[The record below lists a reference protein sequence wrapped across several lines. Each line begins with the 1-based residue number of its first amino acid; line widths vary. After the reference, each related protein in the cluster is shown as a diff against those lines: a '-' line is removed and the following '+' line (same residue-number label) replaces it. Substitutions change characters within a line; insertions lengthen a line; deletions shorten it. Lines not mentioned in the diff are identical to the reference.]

1 MSRLKNRKAV
11 IIAKEMVGMYMR
23 YNVPRAAAALSYFL
37 TLSLFPLLICLY
49 SMLRQFI
56 PDFAGVLQMLRG
68 LIPQGTIDTLSD
80 YLNYVV
86 SHSSSGMFVAGVI
99 VMVTSS
105 SAAFRCLHSV
115 YADMQGKSRYSGI
128 LGFLFSLLLS
138 IIFLVLM
145 YFAAIVIIS
154 GDWLLNFISGIWPR
168 FNVVAA
174 WKWVRFVLLF
184 AVMLLSLFGIYSI
197 SAPRGMDRHLMTGA
211 VVASVALVGISILF
225 SWFIGMSTRYS
236 LVYGS
241 LASIVI
247 LMFWLYI
254 CGIVIIMGNV
264 LNMVLND
271 VRVTE
276 PLQEKLSAKKEP
288 YDGSSPGGDVKNSTT
303 PRA

>member
-1 MSRLKNRKAV
+1 MSGLKDKKAV
-11 IIAKEMVGMYMR
+11 VITREMVGMYMR

-56 PDFAGVLQMLRG
+56 PDFAGVLYMLRG
-68 LIPQGTIDTLSD
+68 LIPQDTIDTLSD
-80 YLNYVV
+80 YLNYVA
-86 SHSSSGMFVAGVI
+86 SHSSGGMFIAGVI

-105 SAAFRCLHSV
+105 SAAFRSLHSIF
-115 YADMQGKSRYSGI
+115 ADMQGKGRFSGVV
-128 LGFLFSLLLS
+128 GFLFSFLLS

-154 GDWLLNFISGIWPR
+154 GDWLLNFISGVWPR
-168 FNVVAA
+168 FNVVLA

-184 AVMLLSLFGIYSI
+184 AVMLLTLFGIYSVC
-197 SAPRGMDRHLMTGA
+197 APRRGMDRHLMTGA
-211 VVASVALVGISILF
+211 LAASVALVGISILF

-247 LMFWLYI
+247 LMFWLYV
-254 CGIVIIMGNV
+254 CGIVIIMGNA

-271 VRVTE
+271 LRITE
-276 PLQEKLSAKKEP
+276 PLQRKLS
-288 YDGSSPGGDVKNSTT
+288 SKNNDDETDPDT
-303 PRA
+303 E